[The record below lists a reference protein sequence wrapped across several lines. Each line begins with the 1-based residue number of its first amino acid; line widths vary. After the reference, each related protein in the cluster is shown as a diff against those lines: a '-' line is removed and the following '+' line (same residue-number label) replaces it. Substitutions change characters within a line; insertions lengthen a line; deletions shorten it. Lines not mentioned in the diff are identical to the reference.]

1 MTPILRDTF
10 AEASRAAL
18 AQQSAT
24 NARCIAALRAMLG
37 RNQQQQEAVERLA
50 AVQVAG
56 AAINTV
62 APAASIPASQLAG
75 NAPPGF
81 DAALERLIVAA
92 WKGKDVSK
100 ERAAVHRIF
109 AERLDADPEIAE
121 CLEITHGMVRE
132 GVLLG

>member
-18 AQQSAT
+18 TQQSET
-24 NARCIAALRAMLG
+24 NARCIAALRAMLV
-37 RNQQQQEAVERLA
+37 RNQRQQEAVERLA
-50 AVQVAG
+50 A
-56 AAINTV
+56 T
-62 APAASIPASQLAG
+62 P
-75 NAPPGF
+75 APPSF
-81 DAALERLIVAA
+81 DVALELLIVAA

-132 GVLLG
+132 AVRQEAPSGK